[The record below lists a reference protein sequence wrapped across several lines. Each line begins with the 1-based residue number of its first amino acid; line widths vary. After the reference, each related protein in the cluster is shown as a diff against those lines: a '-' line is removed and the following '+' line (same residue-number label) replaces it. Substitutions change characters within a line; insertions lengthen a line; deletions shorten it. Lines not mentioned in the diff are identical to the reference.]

1 MANKKYKLQ
10 FDLDNGTKLDAGVL
24 EIPQGDK
31 GDKGD
36 QGVKGDTGAT
46 PVISATAKV
55 NAEVGTPSV
64 EVIKGGT
71 NEAPSLSFEFKNLKG
86 VKGDKGDKG
95 DQGERGAD
103 GTSIEV
109 KASADNCAKVGDGYI
124 DANGHLQ
131 ILQTLSPRVFKDAG
145 VIKGDKGD
153 TGATPVVSATATV
166 DNTTGTPSVE
176 VAKGGT
182 STNPSF
188 AFSFKNM
195 KGEQGEQGLKGDKGE
210 TGAKGDKGDPFTIAK
225 TYASVA
231 AMNAGYATDGVAQ
244 GSFVLI
250 DTGNVDDEDNAKLY
264 VKGTSAYTYLTDL
277 SGAQGMKG
285 EQGAKGDTG
294 AEGTTFTPSVSSDG
308 VISWT
313 NDGGK
318 ANPANVNIKGVKG
331 DTGAKGDTGLASL
344 AYNAVKTTTQVI
356 PVIGS
361 GKAAITE
368 TFNLSAF
375 TRTPVVGE
383 KFIFNLGNN
392 NSPYDT
398 FIARGEIVSIT
409 DSNVTVKIDNACNIT
424 GKTGATGAKGDTGAQ
439 GVSVTGATLT
449 LVTE

>member
-36 QGVKGDTGAT
+36 QGLKGDTGAT
-46 PVISATAKV
+46 PVISATATV

-71 NEAPSLSFEFKNLKG
+71 NEAPSLSFDFKNL
-86 VKGDKGDKG
+86 
-95 DQGERGAD
+95 
-103 GTSIEV
+103 
-109 KASADNCAKVGDGYI
+109 
-124 DANGHLQ
+124 
-131 ILQTLSPRVFKDAG
+131 
-145 VIKGDKGD
+145 
-153 TGATPVVSATATV
+153 
-166 DNTTGTPSVE
+166 
-176 VAKGGT
+176 
-182 STNPSF
+182 
-188 AFSFKNM
+188 

-250 DTGNVDDEDNAKLY
+250 DTGNVEDEDNAKLY
-264 VKGTSAYTYLTDL
+264 VKGASAYTYLTDL
-277 SGAQGMKG
+277 SGAQGIKG
-285 EQGAKGDTG
+285 EQGTKGDTG

-318 ANPANVNIKGVKG
+318 ANPSSVSIKGVKG
-331 DTGAKGDTGLASL
+331 DQGDKGATGERGNTVFSGSGDPSNDLGMVGDFYIDRNNAEIKMYKKTEAGWDGECSLKGD
-344 AYNAVKTTTQVI
+344 Q
-356 PVIGS
+356 
-361 GKAAITE
+361 
-368 TFNLSAF
+368 
-375 TRTPVVGE
+375 
-383 KFIFNLGNN
+383 
-392 NSPYDT
+392 
-398 FIARGEIVSIT
+398 
-409 DSNVTVKIDNACNIT
+409 
-424 GKTGATGAKGDTGAQ
+424 GAKGDTGAQ
-439 GVSVTGATLT
+439 GVSVTGATLI